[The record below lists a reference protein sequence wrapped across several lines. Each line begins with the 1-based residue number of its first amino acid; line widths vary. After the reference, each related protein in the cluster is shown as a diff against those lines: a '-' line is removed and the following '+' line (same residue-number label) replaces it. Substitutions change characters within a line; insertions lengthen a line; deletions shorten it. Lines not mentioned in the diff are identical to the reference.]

1 VELLGSVALV
11 VAAVALFELASVLFG
26 ADSREG
32 PADDHQRPSEGG
44 A

>member
-1 VELLGSVALV
+1 VELLGSVVLIVIAVGLFE
-11 VAAVALFELASVLFG
+11 VAAVVFG

-32 PADDHQRPSEGG
+32 AADDHQRPSEGG